1 MKESGSW
8 KEKDSVDENPLSLL
22 LTECFF
28 FTLLLF
34 SIGMLL
40 QAAPVLA
47 TPARCLPESVAFDSS
62 GYSPDASRSDV
73 PLE

>member
-22 LTECFF
+22 TECFF
-28 FTLLLF
+28 FTFLLF

>member
-8 KEKDSVDENPLSLL
+8 KEKDSVDENPLSLF

-28 FTLLLF
+28 FTLELF
-34 SIGMLL
+34 SIWMLL

-47 TPARCLPESVAFDSS
+47 TPARCLPESVAFDSN
-62 GYSPDASRSDV
+62 GYSPESSKR
-73 PLE
+73 LE